1 MSVPLS
7 RHDPPQPSSG
17 RRYSIVVTTDA
28 ETVRATGSGFDPV
41 ELRANLRQADPG
53 VLVAVL
59 AQLTG
64 DASVI
69 DKFGPAITHVPD
81 PPERAGVTDPETAE
95 ALASAVLDALASPSP
110 HCVADDPELFTR
122 LLPLALGSE
131 VDDEFVPLLLEQ
143 GGFQLSQPTLPRTVP
158 IPATTSVAIIGAGL
172 AGMIAAFA
180 AADAG
185 VAYEIFD
192 RNDEVGG
199 TWLTTTY
206 PGIGV
211 DTPSAYYSLSREV
224 NPDWT
229 SYYPQGAE
237 YQAYLV
243 SLADKYRLRDHIRF
257 GTEVESLTWEEDR
270 RQWRIETADRDGHR
284 RISHHRVVITAAG
297 YLNRPR
303 WPDVRGRETFAGTS
317 IHSAQWDSSLDL
329 TGKRVA
335 VIGAGCTA
343 VQIVDACV
351 DEVAHLTVFQRQP
364 HWVAPR
370 KRPTDDVPEFRR
382 YLGRHVPYYANWH
395 RLKSYW
401 ATSDNNYPVILQDP
415 AWASEHLSISPANDM
430 LLQMCL
436 EYIDRTFGA
445 DSELAK
451 KVTPDFAPYGKRI
464 IRDPGGYYAALTRSH
479 VDVEASE
486 PAEVNERGIVTADG
500 RQIDLDVIIYA
511 TGYHLDFL
519 STIDIRGRG
528 GRTLAG
534 EWGDS
539 PRAYRGGTVPGFP
552 NLFINSA
559 PNYSPGHG
567 AGANFSMEVMAHYII
582 ECLQLMALRG
592 ATAIEVTQRAHDDYV
607 AAIDEAM
614 AGTVWCH
621 TPNAHTY
628 YRSGSG
634 RVVVATPYR
643 LVDLWHQH
651 RAPIEEHFELR

>member
-1 MSVPLS
+1 MASIIDVM
-7 RHDPPQPSSG
+7 SSG
-17 RRYSIVVTTDA
+17 ATVSTGQSATTD
-28 ETVRATGSGFDPV
+28 FDPA
-41 ELRANLRQADPG
+41 ELRANLREADPG

-64 DASVI
+64 DPDVVTT
-69 DKFGPAITHVPD
+69 FGPKISHVPD

-95 ALASAVLDALASPSP
+95 ALVEAVATALATAPNRTGLAP
-110 HCVADDPELFTR
+110 DDPQLFAKIA
-122 LLPLALGSE
+122 PIALGSDVE
-131 VDDEFVPLLLEQ
+131 DEFIPLLLEQ

-158 IPATTSVAIIGAGL
+158 IPETMNVAIIGSGL
-172 AGMIAAFA
+172 AGMITALA

-185 VAYEIFD
+185 VAYEIFE

-224 NPDWT
+224 NPEWS
-229 SYYPQGAE
+229 SYYPQGGE

-243 SLADKYRLRDHIRF
+243 ALAGKYGLREHIRF
-257 GTEVESLTWEEDR
+257 GTEVEALWWDEDR
-270 RQWRIETADRDGHR
+270 DQWQIHSIDAAGNRDV
-284 RISHHRVVITAAG
+284 SYARVVVTAAG

-303 WPDVRGRETFAGTS
+303 WPDVPGRDTFAGTS
-317 IHSAQWDSSLDL
+317 IHSAQWDPSVDL
-329 TGKRVA
+329 AAKRVA

-351 DEVAHLTVFQRQP
+351 DEVEHLTVFQRQP

-370 KRPTDDVPEFRR
+370 KRLTDDVPEYRR
-382 YLGRHVPYYANWH
+382 YLGRHVPFYANWN
-395 RLKSYW
+395 RLKSFW
-401 ATSDNNYPVILQDP
+401 ATADNNYPVILRDP
-415 AWASEHLSISPANDM
+415 EWAKDHLSISPANDV

-436 EYIDRTFGA
+436 EYIDRVFGA
-445 DSELAK
+445 GSELAK

-464 IRDPGGYYAALTRSH
+464 IRDPGGYYAALTREH

-486 PAEVNERGIVTADG
+486 PAEVNARGIVTQDG

-519 STIDIRGRG
+519 STMDIRGRG
-528 GRTLAG
+528 GKKLSD

-552 NLFINSA
+552 NLFIHSA

-567 AGANFSMEVMAHYII
+567 AGANFSMEVMAHYVVEAIH
-582 ECLQLMALRG
+582 LMALRG
-592 ATAIEVTQRAHDDYV
+592 ATTMEVTQQAYEEYV
-607 AAIDEAM
+607 SDVDEAM
-614 AGTVWCH
+614 ADTVWCH

-634 RVVVATPYR
+634 RVVVATPFR
-643 LVDLWHQH
+643 LVDLWKQH
-651 RAPIEEHFELR
+651 RAPVEEHYVLR

>member
-1 MSVPLS
+1 MTAATEPTSP
-7 RHDPPQPSSG
+7 
-17 RRYSIVVTTDA
+17 
-28 ETVRATGSGFDPV
+28 TGSATADPA
-41 ELRANLRQADPG
+41 ELRNNLRQADPG
-53 VLVAVL
+53 VLLAVL
-59 AQLTG
+59 AQVTG
-64 DASVI
+64 NPSVI
-69 DKFGPAITHVPD
+69 ATYGPKISHIAD
-81 PPERAGVTDPETAE
+81 PPERAGVTDPDTAE
-95 ALASAVLDALASPSP
+95 ALVTAIIDAFGEPRCPDAVS
-110 HCVADDPELFTR
+110 ADDREFFAR
-122 LLPLALGSE
+122 LLPIALGSE
-131 VDDEFVPLLLEQ
+131 VDDEQVDLLLEQ
-143 GGFQLSQPTLPRTVP
+143 GGFQQSQPTLPRTVP
-158 IPATTSVAIIGAGL
+158 IPDTVKIAIVGSGIAGISVAL
-172 AGMIAAFA
+172 A
-180 AADAG
+180 AAEEG
-185 VAYEIFD
+185 VRYEIFD
-192 RNDEVGG
+192 RNAEVGG

-224 NPDWT
+224 NPDWS

-243 SLADKYRLRDHIRF
+243 ALADKYKLRKHTRF
-257 GTEVESLTWEEDR
+257 RTEVEALWWDDER
-270 RQWRIETADRDGHR
+270 KQWQIHWTTTDGQR
-284 RISHHRVVITAAG
+284 GISYASVVVTAAG

-303 WPDVRGRETFAGTS
+303 RPEVTGRDTFAGNS
-317 IHSAQWDSSLDL
+317 IHSALWDPSLDL
-329 TGKRVA
+329 SGKRVA
-335 VIGAGCTA
+335 IIGAGCTA

-351 DEVAHLTVFQRQP
+351 DQVEHLTVFQRQP

-370 KRPTDDVPEFRR
+370 KRLTDDVPAHRR
-382 YLGRHVPYYANWH
+382 YLGRRLPYYANWI

-401 ATSDNNYPVILQDP
+401 GTADNNYPVILQDP
-415 AWASEHLSISPANDM
+415 EWARDHLSISAANDV

-436 EYIDRTFGA
+436 RYIEETFGK
-445 DSELAK
+445 DTELAK

-464 IRDPGGYYAALTRSH
+464 IRDPGGYYAALTRDH

-486 PAEVNERGIVTADG
+486 PAEINAKGIVTQNG

-519 STIDIRGRG
+519 STVDIRGRG
-528 GRTLAG
+528 GKKLND

-552 NLFINSA
+552 NLFTMSA

-567 AGANFSMEVMAHYII
+567 AGANFSMEVLAHYIM
-582 ECLQLMALRG
+582 ECLQLMSLRG
-592 ATAIEVTQRAHDDYV
+592 ATTMEVTERAYEDYV

-614 AGTVWCH
+614 SRTVWCH

-643 LVDLWHQH
+643 LVDVWQQH
-651 RAPIEEHFELR
+651 RAPIEEEFTLR

>member
-1 MSVPLS
+1 MAT
-7 RHDPPQPSSG
+7 
-17 RRYSIVVTTDA
+17 VTTSCADDTA
-28 ETVRATGSGFDPV
+28 VDPE

-64 DASVI
+64 DLSVV
-69 DKFGPAITHVPD
+69 DRFGPKISHVPD
-81 PPERAGVTDPETAE
+81 PPERAGVTDLDTAE
-95 ALASAVLDALASPSP
+95 LLANAVVAALGAARGAGAPG
-110 HCVADDPELFTR
+110 AGDPEFFTR
-122 LLPLALGSE
+122 LLPLALGSDVE
-131 VDDEFVPLLLEQ
+131 DEFVPLLLEQ
-143 GGFQLSQPTLPRTVP
+143 GGFQLSQPILPRTVP
-158 IPATTSVAIIGAGL
+158 IPETMNVAIIGAGI
-172 AGMIAAFA
+172 AGMIAALA

-185 VAYEIFD
+185 VGYEIFD
-192 RNDEVGG
+192 RNAEVGG

-224 NPDWT
+224 NPDWS

-243 SLADKYRLRDHIRF
+243 ALADKHQLRDHTRF
-257 GTEVESLTWEEDR
+257 RTEVEALWWDDQR
-270 RQWRIETADRDGHR
+270 KQWQIHSVDDDGNRDVSYAS
-284 RISHHRVVITAAG
+284 IVITAAG

-303 WPDVRGRETFAGTS
+303 WPAVKGRDTFAGIS
-317 IHSAQWDSSLDL
+317 IHSALWDQSLDL
-329 TGKRVA
+329 TGKKVA
-335 VIGAGCTA
+335 IIGAGCTA
-343 VQIVDACV
+343 VQIVDRCA

-370 KRPTDDVPEFRR
+370 KRLTDDVPAHRR
-382 YLGRHVPYYANWH
+382 YLGRHLPYYANWI

-401 ATSDNNYPVILQDP
+401 GTADNNYPVILHDP
-415 AWASEHLSISPANDM
+415 EWARDHLSISAANDV
-430 LLQMCL
+430 LLQMCQR
-436 EYIDRTFGA
+436 YIEETFGK
-445 DSELAK
+445 DTELAR

-464 IRDPGGYYAALTRSH
+464 IRDPGGYYAALTRDH
-479 VDVEASE
+479 VDVEDAE
-486 PAEVNERGIVTADG
+486 PAEVNAKGIVTQDG

-519 STIDIRGRG
+519 STVDIRGRG
-528 GRTLAG
+528 GKKLAD
-534 EWGDS
+534 EWSDS

-552 NLFINSA
+552 NLFTMSA

-567 AGANFSMEVMAHYII
+567 AGANFSMEVLAHYIV

-592 ATAIEVTQRAHDDYV
+592 AAAMEVTQRAYEAYV

-614 AGTVWCH
+614 SRTVWCH
-621 TPNAHTY
+621 TPTAHTY

-643 LVDLWHQH
+643 LIDIWRQH
-651 RAPIEEHFELR
+651 RAPIEADFTLR

>member
-1 MSVPLS
+1 M
-7 RHDPPQPSSG
+7 
-17 RRYSIVVTTDA
+17 TTDP
-28 ETVRATGSGFDPV
+28 D
-41 ELRANLRQADPG
+41 ELRAHLHDADPG

-69 DKFGPAITHVPD
+69 DRFGPAISYVPD
-81 PPERAGVTDPETAE
+81 PPERAAVTDPETAE
-95 ALASAVLDALASPSP
+95 ALAAAVIEALQAPRAA
-110 HCVADDPELFTR
+110 CAADNREMFIR
-122 LLPLALGSE
+122 LLPVALGSD
-131 VDDEFVPLLLEQ
+131 VDDEHVDLLLEQ
-143 GGFQLSQPTLPRTVP
+143 GGFHLSQPTLPRTVP
-158 IPATTSVAIIGAGL
+158 IPDTVNVAIVGAGL
-172 AGMIAAFA
+172 AGIVTALA

-185 VAYEIFD
+185 VAYQIFD
-192 RNDEVGG
+192 RNVEVGG
-199 TWLTTTY
+199 TWLTTVY

-224 NPDWT
+224 NPDWS

-243 SLADKYRLRDHIRF
+243 ALADKHGLREHTRF
-257 GTEVESLTWEEDR
+257 RTEVEVLWWDEDR
-270 RQWRIETADRDGHR
+270 RQWQIHSVDGDGNRDV
-284 RISHHRVVITAAG
+284 SYASVVVTAAG

-303 WPDVRGRETFAGTS
+303 WPELPGRDTFGGIS
-317 IHSAQWDSSLDL
+317 IHSARWDPSVDL
-329 TGKRVA
+329 AGKRVA
-335 VIGAGCTA
+335 IVGAGCTA

-351 DEVAHLTVFQRQP
+351 DEVEHMTVFQRQP

-370 KRPTDDVPEFRR
+370 KRLTDDVPEHRR
-382 YLGRHVPYYANWH
+382 YLGRHLPYYANWH

-401 ATSDNNYPVILQDP
+401 GTADNNYPIILRDP
-415 AWASEHLSISPANDM
+415 EWAEDHLSISAANDV

-436 EYIDRTFGA
+436 DYIDRTFGA
-445 DSELAK
+445 GTELAK
-451 KVTPDFAPYGKRI
+451 KMTPDFAPYGKRI
-464 IRDPGGYYAALTRSH
+464 IRDPGGYYAALTREH
-479 VDVEASE
+479 VDVEAGE
-486 PAEVNERGIVTADG
+486 PAAVNADGIVTADG
-500 RQIDLDVIIYA
+500 RQLDLDVIIYA

-519 STIDIRGRG
+519 STVDIRGRNDKKL
-528 GRTLAG
+528 TE
-534 EWGDS
+534 EWGNN
-539 PRAYRGGTVPGFP
+539 PRSYRGGTVPGFP

-567 AGANFSMEVMAHYII
+567 AGANFSMEVMAHYVI

-592 ATAIEVTQRAHDDYV
+592 ATTLEVTQQAYDDYV
-607 AAIDEAM
+607 AGIDEAM

-643 LVDLWHQH
+643 LVDMWQQH
-651 RAPIEEHFELR
+651 RAPIEEHFILQ